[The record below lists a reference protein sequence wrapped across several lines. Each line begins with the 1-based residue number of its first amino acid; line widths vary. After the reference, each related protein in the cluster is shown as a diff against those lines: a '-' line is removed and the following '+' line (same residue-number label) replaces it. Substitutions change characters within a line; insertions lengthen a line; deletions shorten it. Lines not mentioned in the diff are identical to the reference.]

1 MPTAE
6 EYKRSAE
13 ECRRIAEQ
21 VHDPL
26 ERGIILR
33 MAEQGD
39 RLAGRKTQIEAAK
52 KGEAAG

>member
-6 EYKRSAE
+6 EYKQSAE

-39 RLAGRKTQIEAAK
+39 RLARRKTQMEAAK
-52 KGEAAG
+52 KGEADG